1 MGKYKKESVRVWT
14 KQMLFGQIGPWP
26 MIHMV
31 KVSES
36 SEFLFML
43 DSCGRIQVINPNLST
58 TDSSSHQEIFTYRC
72 LGKPIWFD
80 LAMSF

>member
-1 MGKYKKESVRVWT
+1 
-14 KQMLFGQIGPWP
+14 

-31 KVSES
+31 RVSES

-43 DSCGRIQVINPNLST
+43 DSCGRIQVLNPNLAT
-58 TDSSSHQEIFTYRC
+58 ADSSTHQEIFTYRC

-80 LAMSF
+80 LAMSFKVPPAKD